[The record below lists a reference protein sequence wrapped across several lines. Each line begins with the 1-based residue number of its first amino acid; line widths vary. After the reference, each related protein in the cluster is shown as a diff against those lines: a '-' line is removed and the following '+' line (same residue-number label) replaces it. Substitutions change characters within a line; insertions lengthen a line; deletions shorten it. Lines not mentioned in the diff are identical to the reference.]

1 MELPTTL
8 IKICGITTTK
18 NAQLAIEAGAT
29 WLGLIFVPNT
39 PRTVVTSELQAI
51 TQLARIKEVQLV
63 GVFQNQPMELI
74 NGIAESLQLQL
85 IQLHGDE
92 PPEACQQCL
101 KPVIKVFPL
110 EPFPTV
116 GQILPY
122 QPFIDYVLLD
132 LPKGTPTLPAWETY
146 PVEALQ
152 KAINLPIL
160 LAGKLT
166 AETVGAVV
174 RQHKPAGVDV
184 ASGVETTVAGEKSA
198 EKMTAFVESIQRVI
212 PFSNRNSV
220 RWILGTGK

>member
-1 MELPTTL
+1 METPTTI
-8 IKICGITTTK
+8 IKICGITTAK

-39 PRTVVTSELQAI
+39 PRTVVTSELLAI
-51 TQLARIKEVQLV
+51 TQLARTNGIQLV
-63 GVFQNQPMELI
+63 GVFKNQPIELI

-92 PPEACQQCL
+92 TPQDCQQCL
-101 KPVIKVFPL
+101 KPVIKVFAL
-110 EPFPTV
+110 EPFPSAEQV
-116 GQILPY
+116 LPY

-132 LPKGTPTLPAWETY
+132 LPKGYPSLPQWATY

-174 RQHKPAGVDV
+174 SQHHPAGVDV
-184 ASGVETTVAGEKSA
+184 ASGVETTVAGEKST
-198 EKMTAFVESIQRVI
+198 EKMTVFVENVRIAIDPQVSI
-212 PFSNRNSV
+212 
-220 RWILGTGK
+220 

>member
-1 MELPTTL
+1 METAKTI
-8 IKICGITTTK
+8 IKICGITTAK

-39 PRTVVTSELQAI
+39 PRTVITTELQAI
-51 TQLARIKEVQLV
+51 TTLARTHGVQLV
-63 GVFQNQPMELI
+63 GVFQNQPIVLV
-74 NGIAESLQLQL
+74 NSIAESLQLQY

-92 PPEACQQCL
+92 TPQDCQQCL

-116 GQILPY
+116 EQLLPY
-122 QPFIDYVLLD
+122 QSVIDYALLD
-132 LPKGTPTLPAWETY
+132 LPKGWQTLPNWATY
-146 PVEALQ
+146 PVEACQ

-174 RQHKPAGVDV
+174 AQHHPAGVDV
-184 ASGVETTVAGEKSA
+184 ASGVETAVAGEKSA
-198 EKMTAFVESIQRVI
+198 EKMTAFVETIHRV
-212 PFSNRNSV
+212 
-220 RWILGTGK
+220 TDY

>member
-1 MELPTTL
+1 METPTTI
-8 IKICGITTTK
+8 IKICGITTAK

-39 PRTVVTSELQAI
+39 SRTVVTSELQAI
-51 TQLARIKEVQLV
+51 TQLARTNGIQLV
-63 GVFQNQPMELI
+63 GVFKNQPIELI

-85 IQLHGDE
+85 VQLHGDE
-92 PPEACQQCL
+92 TPQDCQQCL

-110 EPFPTV
+110 EPFPTA

-122 QPFIDYVLLD
+122 QPVIDYVLLD
-132 LPKGTPTLPAWETY
+132 FPKGNPTFPSWETY

-152 KAINLPIL
+152 KAINLPVL

-166 AETVGAVV
+166 AETVGALIL
-174 RQHKPAGVDV
+174 QHKPAGVDV

-198 EKMTAFVESIQRVI
+198 EKMTAFVQSL
-212 PFSNRNSV
+212 
-220 RWILGTGK
+220 LGATDQ